1 LSYDTLKIE
10 PGRQRID
17 VIDITLEGCGNV
29 YGTSPCEASLVENR
43 IPYSETLQTWGMVD
57 PLNASITTAVP
68 ASYPF
73 GATEAAKIEVIDT
86 PALALLSVRMQSP
99 LTYEARDN
107 ARVYFCAL
115 SDGITGITVQW
126 QGFSLDFDISAG
138 THGSVPAG
146 YSVTMT
152 ADGAWWQ
159 VLIEGPVDAGG
170 PAGAPQ
176 IDIVASAPFFMS
188 LGDAFWLTKFSVI
201 YNPFAPA
208 EYVKTG
214 ASAIYGTSDQ
224 KCFNS
229 WQTCQDPTNYAET
242 DKVFSFCTPV
252 SDTPD
257 GCIPFLDNV
266 KGDSGQLDP
275 ENSLG
280 KRGQI
285 TVNLMD
291 APHDDTEIDPYLDE
305 RSYSAL
311 ERGTFWPRFRARFPF
326 YQGRKLEWYQ
336 GYYPFA
342 RANAKKRT
350 YIIEDLK
357 GWGRTKSITI
367 IAKDPLKLA
376 DDKRAQWP
384 RPSTGLLTST
394 LSAVATPTTMDITT
408 GTATEYDLEDYET
421 TAVVLIGSEIIPYTG
436 TTVITGG
443 VRLTGV
449 GTRGTVGDYVTP
461 VAAHDAGVA
470 VQKCANFSAM
480 KVPRVL
486 QVLLEQG
493 GNVPPSYIDYAT
505 WESEY
510 DTWLAGFRVTRLICK
525 PEGVTSII
533 KELIPQSNTWALWW
547 DNESAKIR
555 YQVVRPLDYDE
566 LIETLSDD
574 NHIIAGSLIAQDDS
588 DRLLNQLLVQYGQID
603 PTKDAKEGTNYREG
617 FVTLDVGSQSARE
630 HGQVF
635 SNTINGRW
643 HGTGNRSELIAIADR
658 LLQARSAVPIR
669 VEFDVDRKDDDAKT
683 GQFVTLDTSAI
694 VDMYGEPKPT
704 IVRIIQQDAG
714 GDTVRYV
721 ARQELLATGFA
732 RIAPDS
738 YAEGYEYTTATAQEK
753 LRYAFIADS
762 ATGLLGGTDPGTRL
776 L

>member
-17 VIDITLEGCGNV
+17 VIDITVEGCANV
-29 YGTSPCEASLVENR
+29 YGSTPCEASLLENR
-43 IPYSETLQTWGMVD
+43 FSYSEEAGTWDPFDCTLSTVT
-57 PLNASITTAVP
+57 PASLPTGATTAIRIDNNY
-68 ASYPF
+68 A
-73 GATEAAKIEVIDT
+73 GATMSINNYDNLHTQAG
-86 PALALLSVRMQSP
+86 LP
-99 LTYEARDN
+99 LT
-107 ARVYFCAL
+107 VHISVL
-115 SDGITGITVQW
+115 TDGYQYLRIQTVD
-126 QGFSLDFDISAG
+126 GHVDFDINLG
-138 THGSVPAG
+138 TIVVEVGSVTGAVESDGGSWKKYTITTP
-146 YSVTMT
+146 SVGESNYIAFLFLTS
-152 ADGAWWQ
+152 
-159 VLIEGPVDAGG
+159 
-170 PAGAPQ
+170 
-176 IDIVASAPFFMS
+176 ASATNGVWVS
-188 LGDAFWLTKFSVI
+188 KIQSICATDA
-201 YNPFAPA
+201 PD
-208 EYVKTG
+208 EYVMTSGLAKYKTD
-214 ASAIYGTSDQ
+214 SQ

-252 SDTPD
+252 SVIPD

-285 TVNLMD
+285 TVNMTD
-291 APHDDTEIDPYLDE
+291 APHDDTGIDPYVDE
-305 RSYSAL
+305 RTYSAL
-311 ERGTFWPRFRARFPF
+311 ERGTFWPRFRARFPY

-336 GYYPFA
+336 GYFPFS

-357 GWGRTKSITI
+357 GWGRTKGITI

-384 RPSTGLLTST
+384 RPSTGLLTSA
-394 LSAVATPTTMDITT
+394 LAAVATPTTIDITVSNPL
-408 GTATEYDLEDYET
+408 EYQLEAYESVG
-421 TAVVLIGSEIIPYTG
+421 AVLIGSEIIPYTG
-436 TTVITGG
+436 ITTIPGG

-449 GTRGTVGDYVTP
+449 GTRGMVGDYITP

-574 NHIIAGSLIAQDDS
+574 NHIIAGSLLAQDDS

-603 PTKDAKEGTNYREG
+603 PTKDAKDGTNYREG
-617 FVTLDVGSQSARE
+617 FVAIDVGSQSSRE

-635 SNTINGRW
+635 TNTINGRW
-643 HGTGNRSELIAIADR
+643 HGTGNRAELIVIADR
-658 LLQARSAVPIR
+658 LLQARSAVPVR

-683 GQFVTLDTSAI
+683 GQFVTLETAAI
-694 VDMYGEPKPT
+694 VDMLGEAKPT

-714 GDTVRYV
+714 GEIVRYV
-721 ARQELLATGFA
+721 AREELLATGFA
-732 RIAPDS
+732 RIAPDTF
-738 YAEGYEYTTATAQEK
+738 AEGYDYTTATAQEK
-753 LRYAFIADS
+753 RRYAFIADS
-762 ATGLLGGTDPGTRL
+762 ATGLLGGTDPGNRL

>member
-1 LSYDTLKIE
+1 MSYDSDKVLA
-10 PGRQRID
+10 GRQRID
-17 VIDITLEGCGNV
+17 VIDVTVEGCANT
-29 YGTSPCEASLVENR
+29 YGVAPCNASIAENLM
-43 IPYSETLQTWGMVD
+43 PYSETLASLEDDYGNTSIAVD
-57 PLNASITTAVP
+57 VP
-68 ASYPF
+68 ASYPTD
-73 GATEAAKIEVIDT
+73 ATEAARIESTASADPHEILY
-86 PALALLSVRMQSP
+86 PIAF
-99 LTYEARDN
+99 N
-107 ARVYFCAL
+107 ARYTSFSCSFLADQLTSVIMVYGSLYAVFNLSTVSFSGATAGTTASIV
-115 SDGITGITVQW
+115 SDGGSWIKCTISGQSTTIGLPLLTFGSGITIGHGLWASKLQLS
-126 QGFSLDFDISAG
+126 QQESAVG
-138 THGSVPAG
+138 
-146 YSVTMT
+146 
-152 ADGAWWQ
+152 
-159 VLIEGPVDAGG
+159 
-170 PAGAPQ
+170 
-176 IDIVASAPFFMS
+176 
-188 LGDAFWLTKFSVI
+188 
-201 YNPFAPA
+201 
-208 EYVKTG
+208 YVKTG
-214 ASAIYGTSDQ
+214 ATAHPKTGSD

-229 WQTCQDPTNYAET
+229 WATCQDPANYLAD
-242 DKVFSFCTPV
+242 DKVVSFCTPTSIV
-252 SDTPD
+252 PD

-285 TVNLMD
+285 TVNVMD
-291 APHDDTEIDPYLDE
+291 APHDDTGIDPYVDE
-305 RSYSAL
+305 RTYSAL
-311 ERGTFWPRFRARFPF
+311 DRGTFWPRFRARFPY

-336 GYYPFA
+336 GYFPFS

-357 GWGRTKSITI
+357 GWGRTKGIAI

-394 LSAVATPTTMDITT
+394 IAAVATPTTLDITT

-436 TTVITGG
+436 TTPITGG

-449 GTRGTVGDYVTP
+449 GTRGIVGDYITP

-480 KVPRVL
+480 KVPKVI
-486 QVLLEQG
+486 QMLLERG
-493 GNVPPSYIDYAT
+493 GNVPAAYIDYTT
-505 WESEY
+505 WETEY

-533 KELIPQSNTWALWW
+533 KELIPQSNTWAVWF
-547 DNESAKIR
+547 DNESAQIR

-566 LIETLSDD
+566 MIDTLSDD
-574 NHIIAGSLIAQDDS
+574 NHIIAGSLLAQDDS

-603 PTKDAKEGTNYREG
+603 PTKDAKGGTNYREG
-617 FVTLDVGSQSARE
+617 FVAIDVGSQSARE

-635 SNTINGRW
+635 TNTINGRW
-643 HGTGNRSELIAIADR
+643 HGTGNRAELIVIADK
-658 LLQARSAVPIR
+658 LLKARSSVPIR

-683 GQFVTLDTSAI
+683 GQFVTLETAAI
-694 VDMYGEPKPT
+694 VDTHGEAKPT

-714 GDTVRYV
+714 GEIVRYV
-721 ARQELLATGFA
+721 AREELLATGFA
-732 RIAPDS
+732 RIAPDTFS
-738 YAEGYEYTTATAQEK
+738 EGYDYTTATAQEK

-762 ATGLLGGTDPGTRL
+762 ATGLLGGTDPGNRL

>member
-1 LSYDTLKIE
+1 MSYDTLKIE

-17 VIDITLEGCGNV
+17 VIDITVEGCANV
-29 YGTSPCEASLVENR
+29 YGSTPCEASFLENR
-43 IPYSETLQTWGMVD
+43 FSYSEEAGTWDPFDCTLSTVT
-57 PLNASITTAVP
+57 PASLPTGATTAIRIDNNY
-68 ASYPF
+68 A
-73 GATEAAKIEVIDT
+73 GATMSINNYDNLHT
-86 PALALLSVRMQSP
+86 QTGLP
-99 LTYEARDN
+99 LT
-107 ARVYFCAL
+107 VHISVL
-115 SDGITGITVQW
+115 TDGYQYLRIQTVD
-126 QGFSLDFDISAG
+126 GHVDFDINLG
-138 THGSVPAG
+138 TIVVEVGSVTGAVESDGGSWKKYTITTP
-146 YSVTMT
+146 SVGESNYIAFLFLTS
-152 ADGAWWQ
+152 
-159 VLIEGPVDAGG
+159 
-170 PAGAPQ
+170 
-176 IDIVASAPFFMS
+176 ASATNGVWVS
-188 LGDAFWLTKFSVI
+188 KIQSICATDA
-201 YNPFAPA
+201 PD
-208 EYVKTG
+208 EYVMTSGLAKYKTD
-214 ASAIYGTSDQ
+214 SQ

-229 WQTCQDPTNYAET
+229 WATCQDTANYVAE
-242 DKVFSFCTPV
+242 DKVISFCTPV
-252 SDTPD
+252 SVIPD

-350 YIIEDLK
+350 YIIEDLR
-357 GWGRTKSITI
+357 GWGRSGKVTVV
-367 IAKDPLKLA
+367 AKDPLKLA

-384 RPSTGLLTST
+384 RPSTGLLTSALT
-394 LSAVATPTTMDITT
+394 AVATPTTLDITT

-461 VAAHDAGVA
+461 VAAHDAGVS
-470 VQKCANFSAM
+470 VQKCAYFKDM

-574 NHIIAGSLIAQDDS
+574 AHIIAGSLIAQDDS

-694 VDMYGEPKPT
+694 VDMYGEPNPT

-762 ATGLLGGTDPGTRL
+762 ATGLLGGTNPGTRL

>member
-1 LSYDTLKIE
+1 MSYDDLKVA
-10 PGRQRID
+10 PGKQRID
-17 VIDITLEGCGNV
+17 VVDITVEGCANV
-29 YGTSPCEASLVENR
+29 YGSTPCEASLLENR
-43 IPYSETLQTWGMVD
+43 FSYSEEAGTWDTFDCTLSTVT
-57 PLNASITTAVP
+57 PASLPTGATTAIRIDNDY
-68 ASYPF
+68 A
-73 GATEAAKIEVIDT
+73 GATMSINNYDNLHTQAG
-86 PALALLSVRMQSP
+86 LP
-99 LTYEARDN
+99 LT
-107 ARVYFCAL
+107 VHISVL
-115 SDGITGITVQW
+115 TDGYQYLRIQTIDGHV
-126 QGFSLDFDISAG
+126 DFDINLG
-138 THGSVPAG
+138 TIVVEVGSVTGAVESDGGSWKKYTITTP
-146 YSVTMT
+146 SVSESNYIAFLFLTS
-152 ADGAWWQ
+152 
-159 VLIEGPVDAGG
+159 
-170 PAGAPQ
+170 
-176 IDIVASAPFFMS
+176 ASATNGVWVS
-188 LGDAFWLTKFSVI
+188 KIQSICATDA
-201 YNPFAPA
+201 PD
-208 EYVKTG
+208 EYVMTSGLAKYKTG
-214 ASAIYGTSDQ
+214 SQ

-229 WQTCQDPTNYAET
+229 WATCQDTANYVAE

-257 GCIPFLDNV
+257 GCIPFLDSV

-285 TVNLMD
+285 TVNLTD
-291 APHDDTEIDPYLDE
+291 APHDDTGIDPYVDE
-305 RSYSAL
+305 RTYSAL

-357 GWGRTKSITI
+357 GWGRTKGITI

-384 RPSTGLLTST
+384 RPSTGLLTSALT
-394 LSAVATPTTMDITT
+394 AVATPTTLDITT
-408 GTATEYDLEDYET
+408 SDATEYDLQDYET
-421 TAVVLIGSEIIPYTG
+421 TGVVLIGSEIIPYTG
-436 TTVITGG
+436 TTPITGG

-449 GTRGTVGDYVTP
+449 GTRGIVGDYITP
-461 VAAHDAGVA
+461 VAAHDAGVS
-470 VQKCANFSAM
+470 VQRCAYFEAM
-480 KVPRVL
+480 KVPKVI
-486 QVLLEQG
+486 QMLLERG
-493 GNVPPSYIDYAT
+493 GNVPAAYIDYTT
-505 WESEY
+505 WETEY

-533 KELIPQSNTWALWW
+533 KELIPQSNTWGLWW
-547 DNESAKIR
+547 DNESAQIR

-566 LIETLSDD
+566 MIQTLSDD
-574 NHIIAGSLIAQDDS
+574 AHIIAGSLIAQDDS

-683 GQFVTLDTSAI
+683 GQFVTLETAAI
-694 VDMYGEPKPT
+694 VDIHGEPKPT

-714 GDTVRYV
+714 GEIVRYV